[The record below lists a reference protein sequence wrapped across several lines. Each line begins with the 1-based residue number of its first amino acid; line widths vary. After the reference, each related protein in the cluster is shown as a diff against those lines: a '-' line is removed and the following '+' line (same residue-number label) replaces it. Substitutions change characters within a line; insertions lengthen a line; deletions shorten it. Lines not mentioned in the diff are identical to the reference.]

1 MLNIQ
6 AFHKSYTARDQC
18 TQGKRSKQLFF
29 IIIIIWIIKS
39 KVTVSRSIGLSTR
52 RKCRSRARSD
62 LSGCW
67 ARLTTESRRKLM
79 VARQTS
85 KHIGDSK
92 NFNNQNNP
100 LCRLRGG
107 HRLLEQWQT
116 VTF

>member
-1 MLNIQ
+1 
-6 AFHKSYTARDQC
+6 
-18 TQGKRSKQLFF
+18 
-29 IIIIIWIIKS
+29 
-39 KVTVSRSIGLSTR
+39 
-52 RKCRSRARSD
+52 
-62 LSGCW
+62 
-67 ARLTTESRRKLM
+67 M